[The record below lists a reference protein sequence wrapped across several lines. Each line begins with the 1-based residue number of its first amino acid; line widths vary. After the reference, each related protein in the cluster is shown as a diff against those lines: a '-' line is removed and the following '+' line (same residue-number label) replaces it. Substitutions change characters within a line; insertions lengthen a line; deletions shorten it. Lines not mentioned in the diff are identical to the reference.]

1 MKPAKTITGVA
12 YSNITKHKQELALVL
27 RTLER
32 KGLIESRLDHEGN
45 VRWYI
50 TEKGQHVRPDE
61 VHVSAE
67 LLN

>member
-1 MKPAKTITGVA
+1 MKPAKP
-12 YSNITKHKQELALVL
+12 ITKHKQELALVL

-50 TEKGQHVRPDE
+50 TEKGQHVSPR
-61 VHVSAE
+61 SAR
-67 LLN
+67 